1 MSLLGQ
7 AILGFAF
14 LMLVMGAAL
23 FIPAGSMHYLQAWS
37 YLAVFGGCTILI
49 TNYLALYNRELLAG
63 RVRAGLVAET
73 RPVQRVIQ
81 SLAGLFF
88 ITLFVV
94 AGLDFR
100 FSWSHVSPAL
110 SLISDVFVAV
120 GFLIVFLTFRENTY
134 TRSTIE
140 VSPDQRVIAAGPY
153 SVVRHPMYA
162 GAMVLL
168 LFTPIALGSWVA
180 LTLVAPLALVIAAR
194 IRDEEAFLSANLDGY
209 VEYLR
214 SVRYRLVPCIW

>member
-1 MSLLGQ
+1 MSLIVQ

-23 FIPAGSMHYLQAWS
+23 FISAGSMHYWQAWV
-37 YLAVFGGCTILI
+37 YLTVFGGCTILI
-49 TNYLALYNRELLAG
+49 TNYLALYDRELLAG
-63 RVRAGLVAET
+63 RVQAGPVAET

-81 SLAGLFF
+81 SMASLFF
-88 ITLFVV
+88 ITLFIVP
-94 AGLDFR
+94 GLDCR
-100 FSWSHVSPAL
+100 FSWSHVPPAL
-110 SLISDVFVAV
+110 SLISDVFVAL

-140 VSPDQRVIAAGPY
+140 VSANQRVITTGPY

-162 GAMVLL
+162 GAMLLL

-180 LTLVAPLALVIAAR
+180 LPLVVPLALVIAAR

-209 VEYLR
+209 VEYR
-214 SVRYRLVPCIW
+214 RRVRYRLVPYIW